1 MSTVTASAPGA
12 PGTPIPVPENHPSEA
27 KRAPANRVG
36 KGMWIQP
43 LIVLVILAGYLVW
56 LATADLSET
65 ERVTLAPSA
74 LWGSTLEHLELTL
87 VSAVIVLVIG
97 IPLGVLLTRRPL
109 RRASGVILTLANA
122 GQSAPAVGLIVL
134 LAFWQGFTFKAA
146 VIALVL
152 YTILPILRN
161 TIIGLD
167 EVDPPLIEASRG
179 MGMSGFATLWRVEL
193 PLATPVILSGVRTA
207 LVLLVG
213 AAALA
218 AFIGA
223 GGLGVL
229 IQTGMRLFLPSVLV
243 SGALLS
249 SLLALLIDW
258 VGRIIETF
266 VRPKG
271 L

>member
-1 MSTVTASAPGA
+1 MTTQRTSTSDSPKAAESKEKGKK
-12 PGTPIPVPENHPSEA
+12 GPS
-27 KRAPANRVG
+27 RGG
-36 KGMWIQP
+36 KGLWIQP
-43 LIVLVILAGYLVW
+43 LAVIVILLGYLIW
-56 LATADLSET
+56 LATANLSPT
-65 ERVTLAPSA
+65 EQVTLAPAA
-74 LWGSTLEHLELTL
+74 LWESTLQHLGLTL
-87 VSAVIVLVIG
+87 VSALIVLAIG
-97 IPLGVLLTRRPL
+97 IPLGIVLTRRPF
-109 RRASGVILTLANA
+109 RKASGVILTLANA

-152 YTILPILRN
+152 YTLLPILRN
-161 TIIGLD
+161 TMIGLD
-167 EVDPPLIEASRG
+167 GVDRALIEASRG
-179 MGMSGFATLWRVEL
+179 MGMSGAATLIRVEL
-193 PLATPVILSGVRTA
+193 PLASPVILSGVRTA

-213 AAALA
+213 TAALA

-229 IQTGMRLFLPSVLV
+229 IQTGMRLFLPSVLI

-258 VGRIIETF
+258 LGRIIETF
-266 VRPKG
+266 ARPKG

>member
-1 MSTVTASAPGA
+1 MSVST
-12 PGTPIPVPENHPSEA
+12 ENSS
-27 KRAPANRVG
+27 KTSKKKSSSRGG
-36 KGMWIQP
+36 KGLWIQP
-43 LIVLVILAGYLVW
+43 LIVAVILVGYLIW
-56 LATADLSET
+56 LATANLSET

-74 LWGSTLEHLELTL
+74 LWESTLEHLELTL
-87 VSAVIVLVIG
+87 VSALIVLVIG
-97 IPLGVLLTRRPL
+97 VPLGILLTRRPFQK
-109 RRASGVILTLANA
+109 ASGVILVLANA

-152 YTILPILRN
+152 YTLLPILRN
-161 TIIGLD
+161 TIIGL
-167 EVDPPLIEASRG
+167 EGVDRSLIEASRG
-179 MGMSGFATLWRVEL
+179 MGMSSVATLWRVEL
-193 PLATPVILSGVRTA
+193 PLASPVILNGVRTA

-213 AAALA
+213 TAALA

-229 IQTGMRLFLPSVLV
+229 IQTGMRLFLPSVLI

-258 VGRIIETF
+258 LGRVIETF
-266 VRPKG
+266 ARPKG